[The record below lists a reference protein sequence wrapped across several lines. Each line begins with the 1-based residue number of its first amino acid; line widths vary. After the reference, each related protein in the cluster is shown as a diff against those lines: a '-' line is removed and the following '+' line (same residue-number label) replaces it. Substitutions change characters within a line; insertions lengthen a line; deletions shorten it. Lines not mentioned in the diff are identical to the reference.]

1 VPNRPNDY
9 SNPRREEKLL
19 KKKSMNLKGKK
30 VSKTMVDKS
39 FLIKV

>member
-19 KKKSMNLKGKK
+19 KKKEYELKRE
-30 VSKTMVDKS
+30 KS
-39 FLIKV
+39 FKNNG